1 MPRKSPITAP
11 IIRHDCIT
19 FDDGSG
25 HKWHV
30 PFDEIVSIPRVGD
43 EVLLPSPSGS
53 DKLRYSV
60 VSVVHEFDAQKP
72 PEDAIGFSAS
82 GSDKWIYAG
91 LCDVTIRIDQP
102 KD

>member
-1 MPRKSPITAP
+1 MPRKSPTTAP
-11 IIRHDCIT
+11 GIRHDCVT

-30 PFDEIVSIPRVGD
+30 PFDEIVSIPRVGE

-60 VSVVHEFDAQKP
+60 VSVAHEFDARRP
-72 PEDAIGFSAS
+72 PKDAIGISAR
-82 GSDKWIYAG
+82 GNDKWIYAG
-91 LCDVTIRIDQP
+91 LGDVIVRIDQTE
-102 KD
+102 D